1 MTTEDMIII
10 SVGDHIVDLDGAAGT
25 RHVSNLVD
33 VDPDQVSTGMKV
45 KVDFN
50 TIQDD
55 WKLPICRPV

>member
-10 SVGDHIVDLDGAAGT
+10 SFDDHIVVLDGAAGA

-33 VDPDQVSTGMKV
+33 VDPDQVSIGMKV
-45 KVDFN
+45 KVDSN